1 MAALRIFASACW
13 SRGRP
18 LGKFIY
24 VIDFFK
30 SLRMELK
37 RFATQCL
44 VYAKSRSWKLNLGN

>member
-37 RFATQCL
+37 RFATQCI
-44 VYAKSRSWKLNLGN
+44 VYAKSRFW